1 MEAFKT
7 FLGNGKERTD
17 EQLIEMIEN
26 PPQKLSIQGKIEA
39 ALFYCAVS
47 SISSHSKKK
56 NRNKNKMKSIQDR
69 VNRKEAAAG
78 EALFQRGMTW
88 IDDNNVQ
95 CKIVWSAKLK
105 FQ

>member
-56 NRNKNKMKSIQDR
+56 KPKQKQNEINSGSSK
-69 VNRKEAAAG
+69 
-78 EALFQRGMTW
+78 
-88 IDDNNVQ
+88 
-95 CKIVWSAKLK
+95 
-105 FQ
+105 